1 MQKHHKRQEF
11 SSEQIF
17 FVCYSGFASSLLKYK
32 KFFRGR
38 KVPSWINRIFISV
51 FHFLKYKKSFFWE
64 NIKTFLCK
72 NFLSLRLESSI
83 FLNIGKFF
91 KVDFFEL
98 GKFPPKKFFLRK
110 YKNFFNLRVKRFHF
124 LNFKNFFGGVV
135 FFSFFELW
143 LKSVPGGSIIY
154 F

>member
-1 MQKHHKRQEF
+1 MQNHHKRQEI

-17 FVCYSGFASSLLKYK
+17 FVCYSGFASSLLKCK

-38 KVPSWINRIFISV
+38 KFPSWIKRIFISV
-51 FHFLKYKKSFFWE
+51 LHFLKYKKSFFWE
-64 NIKTFLCK
+64 SIKNILCK

-91 KVDFFEL
+91 KVDFLDL
-98 GKFPPKKFFLRK
+98 GKFPPKTFFLRK
-110 YKNFFNLRVKRFHF
+110 YKNFFNLKAKRFISWTLRIF
-124 LNFKNFFGGVV
+124 WRGVV
-135 FFSFFELW
+135 FFCFFELW

>member
-1 MQKHHKRQEF
+1 MQKHHKRQEI

-64 NIKTFLCK
+64 NIKKFLCK

-91 KVDFFEL
+91 FEIFSSFESSLLKHFFWGNIRIFLIL
-98 GKFPPKKFFLRK
+98 GIKGSISWTLRI
-110 YKNFFNLRVKRFHF
+110 
-124 LNFKNFFGGVV
+124 FFGGWVS
-135 FFSFFELW
+135 FIFSNFG
-143 LKSVPGGSIIY
+143 LKVCQVAP
-154 F
+154 